1 MKQIGNI
8 TTSER
13 VHVGFYGRCNSGK
26 SSLINTI
33 AGQEVSIVSE
43 QAGTTT
49 DSVAKNIELPG
60 VGAAVLIDTAGFDDD
75 TLLGQQRVES
85 TRRSMM
91 KTDVA
96 VLLFS
101 GADIEIEQSWLKD
114 FQQKNIPVIGVVAK
128 SDLLSDK
135 GLTTKEIS
143 VKLNIPLIQVSA
155 KTGEGIAELLKQI
168 ALFYKS
174 EHRLLTDGLCQRGD
188 TVILVMP
195 QDNQAPKGRLIK
207 PQVEMLR
214 ELLDKKCIAI
224 CCDEGNYESI
234 LASLK
239 NLPQMV
245 ITDSQVFKSV
255 YEKTPNGVN
264 ITSFS
269 ILFARQKGDI
279 DLFIRGAKVIASLTE
294 NSRVLIAEACSHIP
308 QNEDIGRVKL
318 PRMLR
323 KYIGENLSIDVVG
336 GNDFPRDLTQYDL
349 VIHCG
354 ACMFNRRHVM
364 SRVAQAVE
372 QNVPITNYGISIAFL
387 NGILDNVVY

>member
-8 TTSER
+8 ATSER
-13 VHVGFYGRCNSGK
+13 VHIGFYGRCNSGK
-26 SSLINTI
+26 SSLINAI
-33 AGQEVSIVSE
+33 AGQMVSIVSE

-49 DSVAKNIELPG
+49 DVVQKNIELPG
-60 VGAAVLIDTAGFDDD
+60 IGATLLIDTAGFDDE

-85 TRRSMM
+85 TRQAMM

-96 VLLFS
+96 VLMLS
-101 GADIEIEQSWLKD
+101 GTDIEIEQPWLKD
-114 FQQKNIPVIGVVAK
+114 FQKKGIPVIGVLAK
-128 SDLLSDK
+128 SDLLPDK
-135 GLTTKEIS
+135 DLTAKEFSTK
-143 VKLNIPLIQVSA
+143 LAIPLIQVST
-155 KTGEGIAELLKQI
+155 KTGEGIETLLKEI
-168 ALFYKS
+168 AVFYVS
-174 EHRLLTDGLCQRGD
+174 EHRLLTDGLCQKGD

-214 ELLDKKCIAI
+214 ELLDKKCVAI
-224 CCDEGNYESI
+224 CCDEGNYESV

-239 NLPQMV
+239 TLPQMV
-245 ITDSQVFKSV
+245 VTDSQVFKSI
-255 YEKTPNGVN
+255 YEKTPKGVY

-269 ILFARQKGDI
+269 ILMARKKGDI
-279 DLFIRGAKVIASLTE
+279 NLFVEGAEVIASLTE

-323 KYIGENLSIDVVG
+323 KYIGEDLSIDVVG
-336 GNDFPRDLTQYDL
+336 GNDFPRDLTKYDL

-372 QNVPITNYGISIAFL
+372 QNVPMTNYGVAIAFL
-387 NGILDNVVY
+387 NGILDYVAH

>member
-8 TTSER
+8 ATSER
-13 VHVGFYGRCNSGK
+13 VHIGFYGRCNSGK
-26 SSLINTI
+26 SSLINAI

-75 TLLGQQRVES
+75 TLLGQQRVAS
-85 TRRSMM
+85 TRQAMM

-96 VLLFS
+96 VMLLS
-101 GADIEIEQSWLKD
+101 GVDVVIEQPWLKD

-135 GLTTKEIS
+135 DLIAKEITA
-143 VKLNIPLIQVSA
+143 KLDIPLIHVSA
-155 KTGEGIAELLKQI
+155 KTGEGIVALLKQI

-174 EHRLLTDGLCQRGD
+174 EYRLLTEGMCQRGD

-207 PQVEMLR
+207 PQVEVLR
-214 ELLDKKCIAI
+214 ELLDKKCVAI
-224 CCDEGNYESI
+224 CCDEENYETT

-239 NLPQMV
+239 TVPQL
-245 ITDSQVFKSV
+245 IIADSQFFKSV
-255 YEKTPNGVN
+255 YEKTPNGVAV
-264 ITSFS
+264 TSFS
-269 ILFARQKGDI
+269 ILFARQRGDI
-279 DLFIRGAKVIASLTE
+279 NLFVDGAEVIASLTE

-323 KYIGENLSIDVVG
+323 KYVGENLSIYVVG

-372 QNVPITNYGISIAFL
+372 QNVPMTNYGVAIAFL

>member
-1 MKQIGNI
+1 MKQVGNI
-8 TTSER
+8 ATSER
-13 VHVGFYGRCNSGK
+13 VHIGFYGRCNSGK
-26 SSLINTI
+26 SSLINAI
-33 AGQEVSIVSE
+33 SGQEVSIVSE

-75 TLLGQQRVES
+75 TMLGQQRVES
-85 TRRSMM
+85 TRQAMM

-96 VLLFS
+96 VMLLS
-101 GADIEIEQSWLKD
+101 GADVAMEQAWLED
-114 FQQKNIPVIGVVAK
+114 FKKRSIPVVGVWAK
-128 SDLLSDK
+128 ADLLTEK
-135 GLTTKEIS
+135 NFNTEELS
-143 VKLNIPLIQVSA
+143 VKLNIPLLHVSA
-155 KTGEGIAELLKQI
+155 KTGEGVEALLKQI
-168 ALFYKS
+168 ALFYKG
-174 EHRLLTDGLCQRGD
+174 EHRLLTEGMCQQGD

-207 PQVEMLR
+207 PQVEVLR
-214 ELLDKKCIAI
+214 ELLDKKCVAI
-224 CCDEGNYESI
+224 CCDEENYETT

-239 NLPQMV
+239 SVPQWV
-245 ITDSQVFKSV
+245 ITDSQVFKPI
-255 YEKTPNGVN
+255 YEKTPDGVN

-279 DLFIRGAKVIASLTE
+279 DLFIKGAKVIASLNE

-323 KYIGENLSIDVVG
+323 KFVGEGLSIDVVG
-336 GNDFPRDLTQYDL
+336 GNDFPCDLTRYDL

-364 SRVAQAVE
+364 SRVALAVE
-372 QNVPITNYGISIAFL
+372 QNVPMTNYGVAIAFL
-387 NGILDNVVY
+387 NGMLDNVAY